1 MPRRAFDP
9 PPGNVAAGYDTEMRQ
24 LIGAD
29 LLITDDFERG

>member
-1 MPRRAFDP
+1 LTLPQE
-9 PPGNVAAGYDTEMRQ
+9 NVATSYDTEMRQ